1 MSILQSYKAIKF
13 YEKQTD
19 DEIKKIAHV
28 FSEKA
33 TFITN
38 DNIYVLFLY
47 SPDVYISNQNTLV
60 LDNASFLL
68 MTDYKFLY
76 LLKNKNLGIQLN
88 NIEMEFENGDK
99 IDDSENEFYL
109 DRFQDED
116 IGSSLECLRKERIH
130 FNNINYRMK
139 NNQMIINKYGTFSFR
154 SRKGIITSQVIK
166 IVRLLF
172 EGK

>member
-47 SPDVYISNQNTLV
+47 SPDVYISNQNNLV

-130 FNNINYRMK
+130 FNNIN
-139 NNQMIINKYGTFSFR
+139 
-154 SRKGIITSQVIK
+154 
-166 IVRLLF
+166 
-172 EGK
+172 